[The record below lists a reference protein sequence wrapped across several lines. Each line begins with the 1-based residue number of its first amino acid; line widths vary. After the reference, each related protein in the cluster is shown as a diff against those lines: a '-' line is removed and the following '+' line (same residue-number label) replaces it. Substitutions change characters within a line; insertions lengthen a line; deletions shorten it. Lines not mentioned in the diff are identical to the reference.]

1 MSIVPQKS
9 IYRVKDIFYLRGM
22 KDLINDRKNA
32 EINCI
37 CKISDIIANS
47 NDFKYVMQQTAETLP
62 FGFQFPSITCIR
74 ITINNRTFKNSHFKT
89 TPWKLSCSCTGQDS
103 AVISIEAFY
112 LEERPFLSGEKSM
125 LVSVCNC
132 LKSFYERVDMLQL
145 FTESEE
151 KCKAFMNNALD
162 GMMVLDFKGKIL
174 LYNMALARMF
184 EVDDPKSSIDYSILD
199 YLCEEY
205 KLKAIKDQLNVMR
218 GKGGYLSTYKVRSRK
233 GREFWVEGLG
243 TKILYNGSLANIVVI
258 RDITERMVAEEK
270 LKSYR
275 QNINKRVKDHT
286 INISYANEKLKDD
299 IKIWQHMNHILV
311 HETNK
316 LSEYLGSIGVMV
328 VVLGKDGHVSFI
340 NKKGCEILGYN
351 EDGIVGQD
359 WVEVFVPDNY
369 RDHTKDILVK
379 CLSGNCV
386 TKCEYPVLIYNGEDR
401 MVLWTN
407 VPLADENK
415 NVIGMISTGEDV
427 TDLRDSQNELQQYV
441 DDLKKSNEFKML
453 FIDILRHDL
462 LNPATII
469 KGYSEILLENIKTD
483 DEKVMI
489 EKIHD
494 QNENLIK
501 IINTASMLGKLEST
515 DMVSFDKIDLLD
527 MLRKVCSGFAPLLEK
542 KGMTVEY
549 PVRESCPADVN
560 PMIEEVFSNLIS
572 NAIKFSSYGGKLVL
586 DIEDAGPS
594 WRITFTDFG
603 MGISDENK
611 DAIFRRFKQVS
622 TEGAKGSGL
631 GLAIVK
637 KIIELHHGEV
647 GVYDNPSGSGAVF
660 WIKVN
665 KTQSF

>member
-1 MSIVPQKS
+1 MK
-9 IYRVKDIFYLRGM
+9 GM
-22 KDLINDRKNA
+22 INYRKNA
-32 EINCI
+32 EIECI

-47 NDFKYVMQQTAETLP
+47 NDFKYVMQQTAEALP

-74 ITINNRTFKNSHFKT
+74 ITINNRTFKNSHFKIT
-89 TPWKLSCSCTGQDS
+89 HRKLSCSCTGQDS

-112 LEERPFLSGEKSM
+112 REERPEADEGPFLSGEKTM
-125 LVSVCNC
+125 LFSVCNC
-132 LKSFYERVDMLQL
+132 LKCFYERVDMLQL
-145 FTESEE
+145 LAESEE

-162 GMMVLDFKGKIL
+162 GMMVLDFKGNIL

-184 EVDDPKSSIDYSILD
+184 EVDDPKSSIGYSILE
-199 YLCEEY
+199 YICEEY

-243 TKILYNGSLANIVVI
+243 TKILYNDNLANIVVI

-270 LKSYR
+270 LISYR
-275 QNINKRVKDHT
+275 QNINKLVLERS
-286 INISYANEKLKDD
+286 INVSYANEKLKEDV
-299 IKIWQHMNHILV
+299 KIWQHINHILV

-328 VVLGKDGHVSFI
+328 VVLGQDGHVSFI

-359 WVEVFVPDNY
+359 WIESFVPDNY
-369 RDHTKDILVK
+369 RDHTKDLLLK

-386 TKCEYPVLIYNGEDR
+386 TKCEYPVLRFYGEDR
-401 MVLWTN
+401 MVLWAN
-407 VPLADENK
+407 VPLVDENE

-427 TDLRDSQNELQQYV
+427 TDLRDSQEALQQYV

-469 KGYSEILLENIKTD
+469 KGYSELLLERITTDEEKSIIKT
-483 DEKVMI
+483 I
-489 EKIHD
+489 YA
-494 QNENLIK
+494 QNENLIQ

-515 DMVSFDKIDLLD
+515 DMVSFENLDLLD
-527 MLRKVCSGFAPLLEK
+527 LLKKVSSGFTPLLDK
-542 KGMTVEY
+542 KGITVEY
-549 PVRESCPADVN
+549 PARDSCPADVN
-560 PMIEEVFSNLIS
+560 PMIEEAFSNLIS
-572 NAIKFSSYGGKLVL
+572 NAIKFNPYGGKLIL

-594 WRITFTDFG
+594 WKITFTDFG
-603 MGISDENK
+603 MGISDEDK

-622 TEGAKGSGL
+622 TEGTKGSGL

-660 WIKVN
+660 WIKLN
-665 KTQSF
+665 KRQSF